1 VYVIVAVP
9 AVTPVTFPVIV
20 FTVATAALDVVH
32 TPPDVV
38 LVKIVEEPIHAFM
51 VPPIAARTG
60 KSFTV
65 TVTASVFTHPLA
77 SVPVT
82 VYVVVAVGVATTLA
96 VFVVAKPVTGLH
108 TYVEAPVAVSVVLAP
123 LQIVA
128 SLPATTT
135 GIALTVI
142 EELTDAV
149 HPLASV
155 TVYVIVVVPAATPVT
170 TPLELIVAVAVLAVD
185 HTPPPVAFVKVVVAP
200 AQTAVAP
207 LIVPAVGNALIV
219 TVSVTALVQP
229 FELV

>member
-1 VYVIVAVP
+1 MIVAVP
-9 AVTPVTFPVIV
+9 AVTPVTLPVIV

-51 VPPIAARTG
+51 VPPIAASVG
-60 KSFTV
+60 NAFTL
-65 TVTASVFTHPLA
+65 TTTTSVEEQLFV
-77 SVPVT
+77 VPVT
-82 VYVVVAVGVATTLA
+82 VYVVVAVGVTVNEALVLTTDVPL
-96 VFVVAKPVTGLH
+96 LH
-108 TYVEAPVAVSVVLAP
+108 EYEVAPVAVNVVDSP

-155 TVYVIVVVPAATPVT
+155 TVYVKVVEPAATPVT
-170 TPLELIVAVAVLAVD
+170 TPLELIVAVAVFAVD